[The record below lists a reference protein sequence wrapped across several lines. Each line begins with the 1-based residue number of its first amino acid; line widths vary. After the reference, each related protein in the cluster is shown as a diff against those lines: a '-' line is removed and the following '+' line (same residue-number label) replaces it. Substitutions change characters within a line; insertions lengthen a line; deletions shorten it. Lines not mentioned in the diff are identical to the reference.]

1 MEDWQGCLE
10 PQCQQALLVARD
22 EVVKRGGAVIT
33 AEDFLLAMLDEVD
46 AVAPFLKRQGVDFD
60 ELVRTIQGEQPIV
73 AEVHGDGD
81 LSSQLIYW
89 ISATREV
96 IESPWLNWSQLLRG
110 LVSCAE
116 RLQDKAYVA
125 VLELVTTWPDKGGSA
140 SREQNTNTLGHTPLT
155 IVEPGW
161 LALAEDVAVS
171 LSSNKTG
178 LIWVQGE
185 RGSGKTAWLQSL
197 LDTPGLFWVQID
209 LRRQAEVVAQEQ
221 PAVPSQGEEA
231 YGWPVLVL
239 DNVSPL
245 ELLELMAQPNGVARE
260 LVSGWCGPILLLAP
274 CAESD
279 TDGEQ
284 RLSHLLGRTL
294 EVVTMPPVST
304 GQRRAIL
311 TAHQPLIEKRFNVEV
326 ALAAVEYAATRQSRC
341 VASPGGMLEWVRRAA
356 ARLQMFA
363 SRGPLESV
371 ALAGRQDVA
380 RRQSLV
386 SAARGESFHNDDP
399 EMQDLELSRAAS
411 EVLWHERQRSGTLRR
426 LTVDDLR
433 QELERWLAA
442 APEPVHYVRQYEQ
455 QHGDTLGAGSG
466 NIHS

>member
-22 EVVKRGGAVIT
+22 NVGKRGGSVIT

-46 AVAPFLKRQGVDFD
+46 AVAPFLRRQGVDLD
-60 ELVRTIQGEQPIV
+60 ELVRTVQGEQPIV

-96 IESPWLNWSQLLRG
+96 IDGPWLNWSQLLRG
-110 LVSCAE
+110 LVTCAE

-125 VLELVTTWPDKGGSA
+125 VLELVGVWPDEGLSSA
-140 SREQNTNTLGHTPLT
+140 RARDTNTSEYVPLT
-155 IVEPGW
+155 VVESSW

-171 LSSNKTG
+171 LAANKTG

-185 RGSGKTAWLQSL
+185 RSSGKTTWLQSL
-197 LDTPGLFWVQID
+197 LGTPGLYWVQVD
-209 LRRQAEVVAQEQ
+209 LRRQAEVMALEQ
-221 PAVPSQGEEA
+221 PAVPSQSEKA
-231 YGWPVLVL
+231 CGWPVLVL

-260 LVSGWCGPILLLAP
+260 LVSSWCGPILLLAP
-274 CAESD
+274 CAGSD
-279 TDGEQ
+279 VGGEQ
-284 RLSHLLGRTL
+284 RLNHLLGRTL
-294 EVVTMPPVST
+294 EIVPLPSVST
-304 GQRRAIL
+304 AQRRAIL
-311 TAHQPLIEKRFNVEV
+311 TAHQPLIEKRFGVEI
-326 ALAAVEYAATRQSRC
+326 ALSAVEYAATRQSRC

-363 SRGPLESV
+363 SRGPLESI
-371 ALAGRQDVA
+371 ALAGRQEVA

-386 SAARGESFHNDDP
+386 SVARGESFSHDDHDA
-399 EMQDLELSRAAS
+399 QDLELSKAAA
-411 EVLWHERQRSGTLRR
+411 EVRWHERQRAGTLRR
-426 LTVDDLR
+426 LMVDDLR

-442 APEPVHYVRQYEQ
+442 EQEPVHYVRQNKQ

>member
-22 EVVKRGGAVIT
+22 NVGKRGGSVIT
-33 AEDFLLAMLDEVD
+33 AEDFLLAMLDVID

-110 LVSCAE
+110 LVTCAE

-125 VLELVTTWPDKGGSA
+125 VLELVGVWPGEDITSSA
-140 SREQNTNTLGHTPLT
+140 QQDANASAYTPLT
-155 IVEPGW
+155 LVEPGW
-161 LALAEDVAVS
+161 LAFVEDVAVN
-171 LSSNKTG
+171 LAANKNG

-197 LDTPGLFWVQID
+197 VDTPGLFWVQVD
-209 LRRQAEVVAQEQ
+209 LRRQAEVMALEQ
-221 PAVPSQGEEA
+221 PVVPSQNEDVV
-231 YGWPVLVL
+231 GWPVLVL

-260 LVSGWCGPILLLAP
+260 IVSGWCGPILLLAP
-274 CAESD
+274 CEGSNASE
-279 TDGEQ
+279 EQ
-284 RLSHLLGRTL
+284 RLNHLLGRRL
-294 EVVTMPPVST
+294 ERLSLPPIST
-304 GQRRAIL
+304 AQRRAII
-311 TAHQPLIEKRFNVEV
+311 TAHQPLIEKRFNIEI
-326 ALAAVEYAATRQSRC
+326 ALSALEYAATRQSRC
-341 VASPGGMLEWVRRAA
+341 VASPGGMLEWVQRAA
-356 ARLQMFA
+356 ACLQLFA
-363 SRGPLESV
+363 DRGPLESV
-371 ALAGRQDVA
+371 ALAGRQEVA
-380 RRQSLV
+380 HRQGLV
-386 SAARGESFHNDDP
+386 SAARGEHIRHEDQ
-399 EMQDLELSRAAS
+399 EIQDLELARAAS
-411 EVLWHERQRSGTLRR
+411 EVLWHERQRAGTLRR